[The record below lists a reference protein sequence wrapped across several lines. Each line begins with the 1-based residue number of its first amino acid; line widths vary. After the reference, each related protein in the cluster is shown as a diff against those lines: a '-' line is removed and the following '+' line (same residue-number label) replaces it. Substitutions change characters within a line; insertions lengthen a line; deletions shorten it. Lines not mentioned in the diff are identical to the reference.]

1 MFSNKKYMYSESVL
15 NSSYVYVEVE
25 TSKEI
30 LAGLKEMLTFLSR
43 AVRPPRFVYFLIK
56 VTLPYSS
63 YICPKNIT
71 MTFLKTLFDDILQYS
86 S

>member
-1 MFSNKKYMYSESVL
+1 MYSELVL

-43 AVRPPRFVYFLIK
+43 AVRPHRFIF
-56 VTLPYSS
+56 
-63 YICPKNIT
+63 
-71 MTFLKTLFDDILQYS
+71 FG
-86 S
+86 

>member
-43 AVRPPRFVYFLIK
+43 AVCPSRFIYFLIK
-56 VTLPYSS
+56 VTLPCSS
-63 YICPKNIT
+63 YVCPK
-71 MTFLKTLFDDILQYS
+71 TLLGLF
-86 S
+86 